1 MRPYTALSNNSRPST
16 IGGNGVGALPDFSLP
31 PKPSL
36 RREQT
41 TLPKTESSSSSKYN
55 EQMWRENVKNS
66 IQINNHVMN
75 ASDKHIYLSK
85 NEDPLTNLRDVL
97 RTLSNAEAF
106 KYMRQCRLTVGKL
119 RACWVEVNEEIKSL
133 VKNKEYLES
142 ALEHV
147 RKDMIINNETIENRV
162 KRPATEPVNINDVFI
177 RDF

>member
-1 MRPYTALSNNSRPST
+1 MSNNSRPQT
-16 IGGNGVGALPDFSLP
+16 VPAMLTLLKPALV
-31 PKPSL
+31 K
-36 RREQT
+36 REQT
-41 TLPKTESSSSSKYN
+41 SIVKSDASRYN
-55 EQMWRENVKNS
+55 EHLWRENVKTS
-66 IQINNHVMN
+66 IQLNNQVMN
-75 ASDKHIYLSK
+75 NSDKHIYLSK

-162 KRPATEPVNINDVFI
+162 KRPATEPVRLFSLFSKFKVC
-177 RDF
+177 

>member
-1 MRPYTALSNNSRPST
+1 
-16 IGGNGVGALPDFSLP
+16 
-31 PKPSL
+31 
-36 RREQT
+36 
-41 TLPKTESSSSSKYN
+41 
-55 EQMWRENVKNS
+55 
-66 IQINNHVMN
+66 MN

-177 RDF
+177 SDF

>member
-1 MRPYTALSNNSRPST
+1 MENLHPIRSYTSLSNNSRPST
-16 IGGNGVGALPDFSLP
+16 VPPTFTMP
-31 PKPSL
+31 PKPVL
-36 RREQT
+36 KREQT
-41 TLPKTESSSSSKYN
+41 SFAKGETSKYN
-55 EQMWRENVKNS
+55 EHLWRENAKNS
-66 IQINNHVMN
+66 IQLNNHVIN
-75 ASDKHIYLSK
+75 NSDKHIYLSK

-147 RKDMIINNETIENRV
+147 RKGMIINNETIENRV
-162 KRPATEPVNINDVFI
+162 KRPPSEPVNMHLSLSI
-177 RDF
+177 